1 MLRKSI
7 VGLMVILHLASCS
20 YFSSDETADAVAR
33 VGESYLYKKDLS
45 GIYGE
50 DMSREDSMVV
60 RNNFVNTW
68 AMRQLF
74 MDKARINLPEE
85 QLREFEKLIEEYKT
99 DLYTTTYKEALIN
112 SAMDTAV
119 TTSEIESLYNNTED
133 KFKLNEELWRFRY
146 IEVSPG
152 FGKLD
157 ELRKKFRS
165 FGEEDKEELEEMAI
179 KFKSYSLEDSI
190 WVKTSQILQK
200 IPALGEEE
208 NRKNIKKSNF
218 IELTDSLGVYLI
230 YINDILQRN
239 DNAPMSYIKPTIKQI
254 LLNRKKLEFL
264 RKLEKEIMDEAVR
277 KKKFQI
283 YDESDK

>member
-119 TTSEIESLYNNTED
+119 TTSEIESFYNNTED

>member
-119 TTSEIESLYNNTED
+119 TTSEIESFTT
-133 KFKLNEELWRFRY
+133 
-146 IEVSPG
+146 IP
-152 FGKLD
+152 
-157 ELRKKFRS
+157 
-165 FGEEDKEELEEMAI
+165 
-179 KFKSYSLEDSI
+179 
-190 WVKTSQILQK
+190 KTS
-200 IPALGEEE
+200 
-208 NRKNIKKSNF
+208 
-218 IELTDSLGVYLI
+218 
-230 YINDILQRN
+230 
-239 DNAPMSYIKPTIKQI
+239 
-254 LLNRKKLEFL
+254 LN
-264 RKLEKEIMDEAVR
+264 
-277 KKKFQI
+277 
-283 YDESDK
+283 